1 MNIQQTEDTICAIAT
16 AQGGA
21 IGTIRVSGAQAIT
34 ITDRIF
40 TPASGKPLAER
51 KPYTLTFGHIL
62 SSEGEVIDE
71 VLVSL
76 FRAPHSYTGEDS
88 VEISC
93 HGSSYILQQVM
104 QLLIKNGCRAA
115 GPGEYTQRAFLNGKM
130 DLSQAEAV
138 ADLIASTSA
147 ATHRM
152 AMNQMRG
159 GFSRELSALREK
171 LLHLTS
177 LMELELDFSDHEEL
191 EFADRSELEEIARQ
205 IEQVISHLVDTF
217 SVGNALKNGVPVAIV
232 GETNAGKSTLLNA
245 LLNEERAIVSD
256 IHGTTRDVI
265 EDTMNLGGVTFRFID
280 TAGIRDTTD
289 TIENLGIERSFQKLE
304 QANIVLWV
312 IDATC
317 AEVQY
322 RELAEKILPR
332 CEGKHL
338 VIVLNKSDL
347 LPSGNAYSSSSDS
360 TNQNIIGEKA
370 GTPNVTGLESTS
382 STHRMFPNLPEDAC
396 VILLSAKQ
404 KEGISQLQ
412 KQLVDFAALPDL
424 SQNDVVVSNIRH
436 YEALSRALEAIYRV
450 QDGLT
455 MHLSGDLV
463 SQDLRECLFHL
474 AEIVGGEITTDE
486 VLGNIFKHFCI
497 GK

>member
-360 TNQNIIGEKA
+360 MNQDIIGGQT

-424 SQNDVVVSNIRH
+424 SQNDVVISNIRH
-436 YEALSRALEAIYRV
+436 YEALSRALESIHRV
-450 QDGLT
+450 QDGLA

-463 SQDLRECLFHL
+463 SLDLRECLFHL